1 MMASVVGSALKFLCM
16 LFLAGLLLAPLSIAQ
31 SVAASASPVSP
42 STASASTLTIRG
54 NILAMKQADIQR
66 QIKEAELCIKNAS
79 NPTILRDPQGN
90 INRVPSTD
98 LVNCTRTLARLQR
111 QLQVVAKQ
119 ANQLSVEANFRAAR
133 AQRLLQRGRTT
144 LTIRQ
149 LRSSGLDTASTP

>member
-1 MMASVVGSALKFLCM
+1 MMVKVVGSALKFSCM
-16 LFLAGLLLAPLSIAQ
+16 LFLGGLLSAPLSIAQ
-31 SVAASASPVSP
+31 SSSASATPASP
-42 STASASTLTIRG
+42 SAASASTLTIRG
-54 NILAMKQADIQR
+54 NILVMKQADIQR
-66 QIKEAELCIKNAS
+66 QIKDAELCIKNAS

-98 LVNCTRTLARLQR
+98 LVNCTRTLVRLRR
-111 QLQVVAKQ
+111 QLRAVANQ

-149 LRSSGLDTASTP
+149 LRSSGSDSASTP